1 MKTKI
6 KTFKI
11 SLVLMLAILALF
23 TSIFAYTQKTNFF
36 NLENKNKSVKVLD
49 NKKEDIFY
57 NNESNNLEKEFE
69 VKEKSLSVLM
79 VGDIMTDRY
88 IRKQINREGNAKN
101 FVKNY
106 LNNLPQVNKNYDYV
120 VANLEG
126 PITES
131 KSKSLN
137 DDGTYGKD
145 LLFTDRKSVV

>member
-101 FVKNY
+101 FN
-106 LNNLPQVNKNYDYV
+106 LINNIN
-120 VANLEG
+120 
-126 PITES
+126 
-131 KSKSLN
+131 
-137 DDGTYGKD
+137 
-145 LLFTDRKSVV
+145 